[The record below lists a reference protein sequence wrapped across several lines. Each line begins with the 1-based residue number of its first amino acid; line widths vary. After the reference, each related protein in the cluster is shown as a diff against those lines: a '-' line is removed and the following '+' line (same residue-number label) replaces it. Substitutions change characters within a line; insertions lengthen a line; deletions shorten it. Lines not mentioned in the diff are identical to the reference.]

1 MIRIGLDVMGGDYA
15 PDAVLGGVMAVQQ
28 DLPADVMLV
37 LIGDEKAIDN
47 YFEKRGK
54 QPARFEVVHSP
65 ETIEMGDHPTKAFSK
80 KPRSSIV
87 MGFRLLE
94 EKRIDAFASAGNTG
108 AMLVGT
114 TMTVKTIPGIIRP
127 TIAATIPNLHTGQT
141 ILLDVGITPD
151 SKPDVLYQ
159 YGILGSLYARYVFKI
174 KDPRVALLNIGE
186 EPSKGNLVT
195 KSAYELMKE
204 SRQFNFI
211 GNVEGNDFFVS
222 DKADVVVCDGFVG
235 NIVLKEAEAMY
246 SLAKARGIHDPF
258 IERFN
263 FENYGGTPILGINGN
278 VIIAHGISN
287 EKAIKN
293 MLLLTLEI
301 VRAGLTE
308 KILKAFEY

>member
-1 MIRIGLDVMGGDYA
+1 MIRIGLDVMGGDFA
-15 PDAVLGGVMAVQQ
+15 PNAVLGGVIAAQK
-28 DLPADVMLV
+28 DLPDDVTIV
-37 LIGDEKAIDN
+37 LIGDENAIEH
-47 YFEKRGK
+47 YFDERNER
-54 QPARFEVVHSP
+54 PARYEVVHSP
-65 ETIEMGDHPTKAFSK
+65 ETIEMGDHPTKAFTK

-94 EKRIDAFASAGNTG
+94 EGRIDAFASAGNTG

-114 TMTVKTIPGIIRP
+114 TMTIKTIPGVIRP
-127 TIAATIPNLHTGQT
+127 TIAATIPNIHTDQT

-159 YGILGSLYARYVFKI
+159 YGILGSLYAKYVFKI
-174 KDPRVALLNIGE
+174 EDPRVALLNIGE
-186 EPSKGNLVT
+186 EPAKGNLVT
-195 KSAYELMKE
+195 KSAYELMKD
-204 SRQFNFI
+204 SRQFHFV
-211 GNVEGNDFFVS
+211 GNVEGNDFFVR

-235 NIVLKEAEAMY
+235 NIVLKEAEALY

-301 VRAGLTE
+301 VKAGLTE